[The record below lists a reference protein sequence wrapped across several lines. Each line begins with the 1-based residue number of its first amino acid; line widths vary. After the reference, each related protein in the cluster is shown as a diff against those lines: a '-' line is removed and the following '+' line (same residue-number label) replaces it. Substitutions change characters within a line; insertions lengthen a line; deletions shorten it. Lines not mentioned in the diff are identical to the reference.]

1 MESKIDRCHHCG
13 EDKADCYY
21 GFIAMTIPIP
31 EAEAL
36 IDKWGRD
43 NWWEN
48 LERTDLTDDEFKEL
62 DGLNMYDQLLNT
74 VGRGV
79 QCNDCAQKEAELYEK
94 YYPEVKPEN

>member
-1 MESKIDRCHHCG
+1 MEGKIDKCHHCG

-21 GFIAMTIPIP
+21 GFISMTIPIP

-36 IDKWGRD
+36 IDKWGRA

-48 LERTDLTDDEFKEL
+48 LDRTDLTDDEMKEL
-62 DGLNMYDQLLNT
+62 DGLTTYDQLLNT

-79 QCNDCAQKEAELYEK
+79 QCNDCAKKEDELYK
-94 YYPEVKPEN
+94 IYYSNNN

>member
-13 EDKADCYY
+13 KDKADCYY

-31 EAEAL
+31 EAEAK

-43 NWWEN
+43 NWREN

-79 QCNDCAQKEAELYEK
+79 QCNDCAKKEDELYK
-94 YYPEVKPEN
+94 IYYSNNN

>member
-1 MESKIDRCHHCG
+1 MESKIDKCHHCG

-36 IDKWGRD
+36 IDKWGRE

-48 LERTDLTDDEFKEL
+48 LERTDLTDDEMKEL
-62 DGLNMYDQLLNT
+62 NDLATYDQLLNT
-74 VGRGV
+74 VSRGV
-79 QCNDCAQKEAELYEK
+79 QCDDCGMKEEELYK
-94 YYPEVKPEN
+94 IYYSNNN

>member
-1 MESKIDRCHHCG
+1 MSKLEKCHHCG
-13 EDKADCYY
+13 EEKENCYH

-36 IDKWGRD
+36 IDKWGRED
-43 NWWEN
+43 WQKNF
-48 LERTDLTDDEFKEL
+48 ERTDLTEEQDKEL

-79 QCNDCAQKEAELYEK
+79 QCNDCVKKEAELYDK
-94 YYPEVKPEN
+94 YYPRE